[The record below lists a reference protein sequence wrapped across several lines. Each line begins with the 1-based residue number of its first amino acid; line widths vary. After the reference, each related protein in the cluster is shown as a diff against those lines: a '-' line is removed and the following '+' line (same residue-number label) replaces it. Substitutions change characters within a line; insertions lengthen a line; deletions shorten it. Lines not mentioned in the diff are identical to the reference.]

1 MTEAPSLDSFF
12 GRNMSYSK
20 ENLDIYN
27 SLMTDRLSPFRE
39 KTMSE
44 VYIYA
49 AVSGFIRNAR
59 VKLTKSVPN
68 ISVVAMSRRH
78 RAVLISLALQEAGD
92 IDILFRPAEVRTMID
107 EFANGGITRLS
118 SELIGDIHEADAITK
133 MSSAMR
139 ENISKWIMEKDSR

>member
-1 MTEAPSLDSFF
+1 
-12 GRNMSYSK
+12 MSYSK

-27 SLMTDRLSPFRE
+27 RLMTDRLSPFRE

-44 VYIYA
+44 VYVYA
-49 AVSGFIRNAR
+49 AVSGFRRNTR

-68 ISVVAMSRRH
+68 ISVVAMSHKH
-78 RAVLISLALQEAGD
+78 RAVLISLAIQEAGD

-107 EFANGGITRLS
+107 EFANGGITRLE

-133 MSSAMR
+133 MSSSMR
-139 ENISKWIMEKDSR
+139 ENISKWTREQSAR